1 MTAGT
6 VEKHQRRLAGVAGVQ
21 VAGAHSPRVEVTLRE
36 RDALE
41 IAPDALELRHSSPSL
56 DGENLILV
64 FCKHSAHLSHI
75 HVHYSQSITL
85 GSASVKEGAPWLHR
99 SARQPPTPHRTVRPA
114 RRPWPGVWRRC
125 NWSPTSRTGLT
136 VQQVADDIGVHR
148 TIAYRLLSTLAQ
160 FRMVAKGEDSRYR
173 SAAALAVLGASF
185 DNNVRQLS
193 VPTLRGLA
201 DELGT
206 TVSLLV
212 AEGDQQVAI
221 AVIVP
226 TNVFYQLSFHE
237 GSRYPLERGAAGI
250 ALLASMPPR
259 PGERDLVPQARQQGW
274 IITHGEVEPNTY
286 GLAVPVRRRPPSPPT
301 CINLI
306 SHREDVVM
314 GGRDAVIKAADE
326 LSAILS

>member
-1 MTAGT
+1 M
-6 VEKHQRRLAGVAGVQ
+6 
-21 VAGAHSPRVEVTLRE
+21 
-36 RDALE
+36 
-41 IAPDALELRHSSPSL
+41 
-56 DGENLILV
+56 
-64 FCKHSAHLSHI
+64 

-85 GSASVKEGAPWLHR
+85 VTASVKEGGAMPEGR
-99 SARQPPTPHRTVRPA
+99 ARHRTEAADGAINTAPGSQTLA
-114 RRPWPGVWRRC
+114 RGLTVLQAIA
-125 NWSPTSRTGLT
+125 TSRSGLT
-136 VQQVADDIGVHR
+136 VQQVADHIGVHR

-160 FRMVAKGEDSRYR
+160 FRLVAKGEDGRYR

-193 VPTLRGLA
+193 LPTLRGLA
-201 DELGT
+201 DELGS

-237 GSRYPLERGAAGI
+237 GSRYPLERGAAGA
-250 ALLASMPPR
+250 ALLACMPPR
-259 PGERDLVPQARQQGW
+259 PGERDLVPQTRQQGW
-274 IITHGEVEPNTY
+274 VITHGEIEPNTY

-306 SHREDVVM
+306 SHREDVVLD
-314 GGRDAVIKAADE
+314 GKDAVITAASE

>member
-1 MTAGT
+1 MT
-6 VEKHQRRLAGVAGVQ
+6 E
-21 VAGAHSPRVEVTLRE
+21 S
-36 RDALE
+36 
-41 IAPDALELRHSSPSL
+41 IAYTAP
-56 DGENLILV
+56 N
-64 FCKHSAHLSHI
+64 
-75 HVHYSQSITL
+75 
-85 GSASVKEGAPWLHR
+85 GAPGSQTL
-99 SARQPPTPHRTVRPA
+99 ARGLAALQLVA
-114 RRPWPGVWRRC
+114 A
-125 NWSPTSRTGLT
+125 SRTGLT

-160 FRMVAKGEDSRYR
+160 FRMVAKGEDGRYR
-173 SAAALAVLGASF
+173 SAAGLAVLGASF

-226 TNVFYQLSFHE
+226 SNVFYQLNFHE

-286 GLAVPVRRRPPSPPT
+286 GLAVPVKRRPPSPPT

-306 SHREDVVM
+306 SHREDVVIE
-314 GGRDAVIKAADE
+314 GRDAVIKAANE
-326 LSAILS
+326 LSAILN

>member
-1 MTAGT
+1 MAGSVSEASGTA
-6 VEKHQRRLAGVAGVQ
+6 
-21 VAGAHSPRVEVTLRE
+21 
-36 RDALE
+36 
-41 IAPDALELRHSSPSL
+41 AP
-56 DGENLILV
+56 N
-64 FCKHSAHLSHI
+64 
-75 HVHYSQSITL
+75 
-85 GSASVKEGAPWLHR
+85 GAPGSQTL
-99 SARQPPTPHRTVRPA
+99 ARGLAALQLVAT
-114 RRPWPGVWRRC
+114 
-125 NWSPTSRTGLT
+125 SPTGLT

-160 FRMVAKGEDSRYR
+160 FRMVAKGEDGRYR

-226 TNVFYQLSFHE
+226 SNVFYQLSFHE

-274 IITHGEVEPNTY
+274 VITHGEVEPNTY

-314 GGRDAVIKAADE
+314 GGRDAVIKAANRIVRNPQLKGCNRDRLGQRRRRGRAGKRRCRIDGRADRGDQRRLGRGLRE
-326 LSAILS
+326 GGDGRWHDGGFRWHRVDSRASTVTGR